1 MALRLVQITTRP
13 KQNLPFNE
21 SAYGWFLRPE
31 KAKMI
36 THESSSNT
44 VSVILKTSPPWAA
57 VAANTIFG
65 MTLNDWVMLLALIYT
80 ALQIVV
86 LIRKEFIRR
95 RSSND

>member
-1 MALRLVQITTRP
+1 MNPPTGGFLRL
-13 KQNLPFNE
+13 
-21 SAYGWFLRPE
+21 E

-44 VSVILKTSPPWAA
+44 GSVILKTSPPWAA

-65 MTLNDWVMLLALIYT
+65 MTLNDWVMLFALIYT

-86 LIRKEFIRR
+86 LIRTEFIRR
-95 RSSND
+95 KASND

>member
-1 MALRLVQITTRP
+1 M
-13 KQNLPFNE
+13 LPPE
-21 SAYGWFLRPE
+21 STLQAG
-31 KAKMI
+31 
-36 THESSSNT
+36 
-44 VSVILKTSPPWAA
+44 SVILKTSPPWAA

-95 RSSND
+95 KASND